1 MMTRIFSFFPVF
13 ELSLSLPLK
22 IGEGIG
28 KVNAFPLGEFGKG
41 LGKVGKV
48 LFRIDLLDR
57 HEHIKKSSQFLHNW
71 REAPTILS
79 IQRIKQTTQ
88 ICYRLIVTEREGK
101 MDAMAM
107 DKIDARLLSR
117 GVGAQIQNGKQHSRK

>member
-1 MMTRIFSFFPVF
+1 MDNT
-13 ELSLSLPLK
+13 
-22 IGEGIG
+22 
-28 KVNAFPLGEFGKG
+28 
-41 LGKVGKV
+41 
-48 LFRIDLLDR
+48 
-57 HEHIKKSSQFLHNW
+57 QFIHNW
-71 REAPTILS
+71 RKQSAILS

-117 GVGAQIQNGKQHSRK
+117 LVGAQIQNGKHNSRT